1 MARRELIAA
10 LRGRYA
16 EANRESKQ
24 TILDEFVEVTGYHR
38 KHAIRLLGDKSR
50 PPNKQTQTAGRIYG
64 EAVRQALVV
73 LWEAADR
80 ICGKRLKA
88 LLPVLIEA
96 MERHG
101 HLQLDPEIRSR
112 LLAVSAAT
120 IDRLL
125 SGVREKGKQRR
136 SGIPT
141 VLRKA
146 IPVRT
151 FGDWK
156 DPLPGEME
164 ADFVCHSGGTMNGS
178 FVHTLVMT
186 DVATGWTEC
195 VALVARQQ
203 HLVTEALN
211 RVRSRLPFP
220 LRGFD
225 SDNDSAFINETVLEY
240 CRQHEIEFTRSRPY
254 RKNDQ
259 AWVEQKNG
267 AIVRKLIGYKRFEGL
282 AVAQIMTA
290 LYEHSRLYTN
300 FLQPSFKLQSK
311 TREGARV
318 RKTYDKP
325 ATPYERLIR
334 SDQIPRQ
341 MKNLLEEQFLK
352 LDPIHLLK
360 EIRMLQA
367 KLAAI
372 EVKELAVPVA
382 DSSAG
387 FVKHLST
394 AWQEGEVRPTH
405 RKRRTHRYW
414 RTRPD
419 AFQSVWPTLLSW
431 LDERP
436 EVAAKDLFL
445 RLQQEHPGTYPDG
458 QLRTLQR
465 RVKQWR
471 QEMAKRLIFGTE
483 AEHYNAPELV
493 RAAGI

>member
-1 MARRELIAA
+1 MCCACGPPTAFGDRSTEPGPEPAA
-10 LRGRYA
+10 V
-16 EANRESKQ
+16 S
-24 TILDEFVEVTGYHR
+24 
-38 KHAIRLLGDKSR
+38 
-50 PPNKQTQTAGRIYG
+50 TAGI
-64 EAVRQALVV
+64 
-73 LWEAADR
+73 
-80 ICGKRLKA
+80 
-88 LLPVLIEA
+88 
-96 MERHG
+96 
-101 HLQLDPEIRSR
+101 
-112 LLAVSAAT
+112 
-120 IDRLL
+120 
-125 SGVREKGKQRR
+125 
-136 SGIPT
+136 
-141 VLRKA
+141 
-146 IPVRT
+146 
-151 FGDWK
+151 
-156 DPLPGEME
+156 
-164 ADFVCHSGGTMNGS
+164 
-178 FVHTLVMT
+178 
-186 DVATGWTEC
+186 
-195 VALVARQQ
+195 
-203 HLVTEALN
+203 
-211 RVRSRLPFP
+211 
-220 LRGFD
+220 D

-267 AIVRKLIGYKRFEGL
+267 AIVRKLVGYKRFEGL
-282 AVAQIMTA
+282 AVAQILTV

-334 SDQIPRQ
+334 SDQIPPQ

-387 FVKHLST
+387 FVRHLST
-394 AWQEGEVRPTH
+394 AWQEGEVRATH
-405 RKRRTHRYW
+405 RKQRTHRYW

-436 EVAAKDLFL
+436 DMAAKDLFL

-471 QEMAKRLIFGTE
+471 QEMARHLIFGTE
-483 AEHYNAPELV
+483 AETYNAPELV